1 MYEGSPTTQTGSF
14 SMTTISI
21 SSAFEG
27 TGNADNG
34 YRSKTFERFT
44 GYLESFRN
52 RVEAQYQGAPYP
64 NNSKLAGTTF
74 HPENGTIDPYS
85 SDVMIPA
92 FLAAYCGGNEGS
104 SLSIFPSITK
114 LLPNWNVSYSGL
126 MRIGW
131 FRRHFKSFTLDHA
144 YKSLYSV
151 GSYNTYSSYMSYM
164 GDLGFVNN
172 TTTGNPVPSSMFDV
186 STVSI
191 NEAFSPF
198 CGVSATFLNNLTAS
212 IKYNRTRVLTLSMTS
227 QQLTEALSNDMV
239 IGLGYKINNL
249 KLFNPPKKRK
259 ITNKKKDENGENAA
273 DANTETGMST
283 PLNLR
288 VDVSLRAPSA
298 VNRNVVTGLSQATSG
313 NKAFK
318 LSFMADYTVSKL
330 LTLSAYFERQTT
342 TPLLTSSAYPTT
354 TQDFGVSMK
363 FQLTR

>member
-1 MYEGSPTTQTGSF
+1 
-14 SMTTISI
+14 
-21 SSAFEG
+21 
-27 TGNADNG
+27 
-34 YRSKTFERFT
+34 
-44 GYLESFRN
+44 
-52 RVEAQYQGAPYP
+52 
-64 NNSKLAGTTF
+64 
-74 HPENGTIDPYS
+74 
-85 SDVMIPA
+85 
-92 FLAAYCGGNEGS
+92 
-104 SLSIFPSITK
+104 
-114 LLPNWNVSYSGL
+114 
-126 MRIGW
+126 
-131 FRRHFKSFTLDHA
+131 
-144 YKSLYSV
+144 
-151 GSYNTYSSYMSYM
+151 
-164 GDLGFVNN
+164 
-172 TTTGNPVPSSMFDV
+172 
-186 STVSI
+186 
-191 NEAFSPF
+191 
-198 CGVSATFLNNLTAS
+198 
-212 IKYNRTRVLTLSMTS
+212 MTS

-288 VDVSLRAPSA
+288 VDVSLRDQSA